1 MEKENPK
8 IQELKGNWKQFV
20 GKMKETWGD
29 LTDDDLDRF
38 EGKRDQLEGYLM
50 KKTGEERSEIRRKID
65 EIADEIKS
73 RV

>member
-50 KKTGEERSEIRRKID
+50 EKTGEERSEIRRKID